1 MNSSELDQRF
11 DNGDSILETLDL
23 SHARRQ
29 RLELK
34 RVNVDFPLW
43 MVEQL
48 DREASRMGVTRQS
61 IIKMWLA
68 ERLDRQLHPS
78 DSASLHSSEA

>member
-1 MNSSELDQRF
+1 MTTATR
-11 DNGDSILETLDL
+11 SILDALDL
-23 SHARRQ
+23 SQARRQ

-48 DREASRMGVTRQS
+48 DRAGGIDRLQPPV
-61 IIKMWLA
+61 IKAVLA
-68 ERLDRQLHPS
+68 
-78 DSASLHSSEA
+78 